1 MMDIA
6 PSLREFVDYASRLE
20 GYEKGEAQ
28 IFCERLFQA
37 FGHPGLKEIGAH
49 LEFKIPKRRER
60 GTKFADL
67 LWRPRVLI
75 EMKSRGER
83 LEKHF
88 RQAFDYW
95 IELVPDRPKYV
106 VLCNFDEFWIYDFN
120 VQLDSPVDR
129 VLLDELPDRYTA
141 FGFLLPEEKTPLFNN
156 DKVAVTRKA
165 ADKLATVFNGLIERG
180 EERVEAQRFI
190 LQCVVALFAEDF
202 DLLPRDFFN
211 YLLID
216 CLEGA
221 SSYDLLGG
229 LFRQMADP
237 EPARGGRFQEV
248 RYFNG
253 GLFGKVNPMEL
264 TIDEVALLHEAATE
278 HWSQVSPPIFGTL
291 FQGSMDAER
300 RHAIGA
306 HFTSEADI
314 QKIVRPT
321 VVRPWQERI
330 DGTERLKDLK
340 ELSEELQTFRVLDP
354 ACGSGNFLYV
364 AYREIVHLHMEILSK
379 IVDKYKEEAGR
390 FARTQA
396 LRLPPTTNFFGIDWD
411 PFATELTKVTLMLA
425 KRIAVSETRDN
436 PFSEQHGLGLEF
448 EEPLPLDNLDANM
461 VTDDALFCQ
470 WPEVDAVLGN
480 PPFQSK
486 NKIREELGPEYV
498 NRLRSAFPEVPGRA
512 DFCVYW
518 FRKTHDHISQGQRA
532 GLVGTNTIRQN
543 YSREGGL
550 DYIVDQGGT
559 ITEAV
564 SSQVWSGDAVV
575 HVSIV
580 NWQKGDSEKP
590 KKLFKQLGDRL
601 DSPWQVD
608 EVDRISASLS
618 PNFDVTTA
626 KTLSVN
632 CNSGIAFQGQT
643 HGHAG
648 FVLGRDEAEQ
658 MLKDD
663 PGSQDVLF
671 PYLTAQDFLTRVP
684 PNPSRHVIDF
694 GSRDVFESRIYSG
707 PFARV
712 EENVLP
718 SRQVKADKEEKRNA
732 AILAKDLNAS
742 VNRHHSKFLEFWW
755 RLAYRRSDLID
766 KIDEMQRYIA
776 CARVTKRPVFVF
788 VSSQVRPNDA
798 LQVFTLDDDYSFGIL
813 QSSCHWEWFIERC
826 STLKSDYRYTSNSV
840 FDSFPWPQSP
850 TSGKIMEVA
859 DRARDLRAL
868 RKRLIDEHSMSLRAI
883 YRTLEQPGSNP
894 LKQAHANLDD
904 AVKAAYGFAS
914 GKSILEQLFELN
926 GEVAAL
932 EEDGRAVQGP
942 GIPTGY
948 AEDASLFSDDCIF
961 D

>member
-1 MMDIA
+1 MLDIA
-6 PSLREFVDYASRLE
+6 PSLREFVDYARRLE

-37 FGHPGLKEIGAH
+37 FGHAGLKEIGAR
-49 LEFKIPKRRER
+49 LEFQIPKRRTR
-60 GTKFADL
+60 GMKFADL

-165 ADKLATVFNGLIERG
+165 ADKLATVFNGLIDRG
-180 EERVEAQRFI
+180 EDRAAAQRFI

-202 DLLPRDFFN
+202 DLLPRDFFS
-211 YLLID
+211 YLLTD

-237 EPARGGRFQEV
+237 EPARGGRFQDV

-253 GLFGKVNPMEL
+253 GLFGQVDPMEL
-264 TIDEVALLHEAATE
+264 AIEEVSLLHEAATE
-278 HWSQVSPPIFGTL
+278 HWSSVSPPIFGTL
-291 FQGSMDAER
+291 FQSSMDADR

-314 QKIVRPT
+314 QKIVLPT
-321 VVRPWQERI
+321 IVRPWQERI

-340 ELSEELQTFRVLDP
+340 ALSEELQRFRVLDP

-364 AYREIVHLHMEILSK
+364 AYRETVNLHMEILSK
-379 IVDKYKEEAGR
+379 IVDSYKDEAGR

-425 KRIAVSETRDN
+425 KRIAVAETRDN

-448 EEPLPLDNLDANM
+448 EEPLPLDNLDAN
-461 VTDDALFCQ
+461 VIADDALFCP
-470 WPEVDAVLGN
+470 WPEVDTIIGN

-486 NKIREELGPEYV
+486 NKIQEELGRDYV
-498 NRLRSAFPEVPGRA
+498 NKLRIAFPEIPGRA

-518 FRKTHDHISQGQRA
+518 FRKTHDNIRQGERA
-532 GLVGTNTIRQN
+532 GLVGTNTVRQN

-580 NWQKGDSEKP
+580 NWKKGDSTKP

-626 KTLSVN
+626 KTLRVN
-632 CNSGIAFQGQT
+632 RSSSTAFQGQT

-648 FVLGRDEAEQ
+648 FLLDRDEAVQ
-658 MLKDD
+658 ALKED
-663 PGSQDVLF
+663 PHSEEVLF
-671 PYLTAQDFLTRVP
+671 PYLTARDFLTRVP
-684 PNPSRHVIDF
+684 PNPSRYVIDF
-694 GSRDVFESRIYSG
+694 GGRDVFESRAYSV

-712 EENVLP
+712 EERVLP
-718 SRQVKADKEEKRNA
+718 TRQRKADKEEARNA
-732 AILAKDLNAS
+732 ALLKKDSNAS
-742 VNRHHSKFLEFWW
+742 VNHHHTNFLEFWW
-755 RLAYRRSDLID
+755 RLAYRRADLID
-766 KIDEMQRYIA
+766 KLDTVHRYIV
-776 CARVTKRPVFVF
+776 CARVTKRPVFLF

-798 LQVFTLDDDYSFGIL
+798 LQVFTFSDDYSFGVL
-813 QSSCHWEWFIERC
+813 QSSYHWEWFIERC

-850 TSGKIMEVA
+850 TLAQIKEVA
-859 DRARDLRAL
+859 GKAREIRGLREKL
-868 RKRLIDEHSMSLRAI
+868 MEEHGMSLRDI

-894 LKQAHANLDD
+894 LKQAHAKLDG
-904 AVKAAYGFAS
+904 AVKAAFRFDS
-914 GKSILEQLFELN
+914 EKSILEQLFELN
-926 GEVAAL
+926 AEIADL
-932 EEDGRAVQGP
+932 EESGSAVQGP
-942 GIPTGY
+942 GLPAGY
-948 AEDASLFSDDCIF
+948 EQDDSLFSDDCIIG
-961 D
+961 